1 MEQNYVHLEWDSDFF
16 GFNIARINKIDIDDA
31 GLTSILQELKTKNY
45 RMVYWYIPV
54 EQSETLRIAQAH
66 GGFLADK
73 KVTYIKELTNTVT
86 AQGSSLYFT
95 VPYLDAEPDAALI
108 SLTLQSGGY
117 SRFRLD
123 PLFSN
128 ALCDAPL
135 NEKWKS
141 AKGVSIDT
149 IKREVSQASGV
160 IQEILGIPCK
170 GICAPKGYFNGLR
183 GRSDILEVLQAN
195 SIRFVRSYARNK
207 NDWMPVSLDVQPFWY
222 GEDGFHEILEVP
234 AQGWQDIIW
243 RRTFGWNNK
252 PDFLRYL
259 KKSVDYIVENQLV
272 WSCGFHDWSCIR
284 EDPELSVMKIF
295 FEYAIKQG
303 ATFMSHF
310 KFFEMM
316 KKEKD
321 EYGCSFC

>member
-128 ALCDAPL
+128 ALCDKLYACWITRSVRKEIAWQVLVVRDASELLGFITLGTKEERGDIGLLAIAPH
-135 NEKWKS
+135 
-141 AKGVSIDT
+141 
-149 IKREVSQASGV
+149 
-160 IQEILGIPCK
+160 
-170 GICAPKGYFNGLR
+170 
-183 GRSDILEVLQAN
+183 
-195 SIRFVRSYARNK
+195 ARNK
-207 NDWMPVSLDVQPFWY
+207 RIGKLLMVDAEGCFVEKGY
-222 GEDGFHEILEVP
+222 AI
-234 AQGWQDIIW
+234 AQVVTQ
-243 RRTFGWNNK
+243 RANNEACR
-252 PDFLRYL
+252 LY
-259 KKSVDYIVENQLV
+259 E
-272 WSCGFHDWSCIR
+272 SCGYRAERIDNVFHFWL
-284 EDPELSVMKIF
+284 LSK
-295 FEYAIKQG
+295 
-303 ATFMSHF
+303 
-310 KFFEMM
+310 
-316 KKEKD
+316 
-321 EYGCSFC
+321 